1 MEYSNLI
8 IEQEGKREGLWWTRH
23 TLLETIFLSLEITYG
38 LAVNYY
44 LYLPT
49 CGLSRTSLT
58 KCCLHKNRGMA
69 FVIVFTLEV

>member
-23 TLLETIFLSLEITYG
+23 TLLETIFLSLEITCG

-44 LYLPT
+44 LYLHVA
-49 CGLSRTSLT
+49 CQGLAIS
-58 KCCLHKNRGMA
+58 
-69 FVIVFTLEV
+69 